1 MLLQTK
7 GRGFCLSLVGGN
19 FPKKICDDALANHR
33 EKTVNTLDRLS
44 YNPGNSLW
52 AATQTTSLPSPH
64 PRGCAGGPSHG
75 VRGSPRRARPLP
87 PPRACAGPTLTPTAC
102 ACAAPGVRVPR
113 PRPEVGS

>member
-1 MLLQTK
+1 M
-7 GRGFCLSLVGGN
+7 GGN
-19 FPKKICDDALANHR
+19 SDSLTAQPPP
-33 EKTVNTLDRLS
+33 
-44 YNPGNSLW
+44 PGV
-52 AATQTTSLPSPH
+52 
-64 PRGCAGGPSHG
+64 RGPSHG

>member
-52 AATQTTSLPSPH
+52 AATQTASLPSPH
-64 PRGCAGGPSHG
+64 PRGCAAP
-75 VRGSPRRARPLP
+75 
-87 PPRACAGPTLTPTAC
+87 PTAC
-102 ACAAPGVRVPR
+102 AAPPPTPGVRGPHAHPHGVRVRGPR
-113 PRPEVGS
+113 RACPPAAP